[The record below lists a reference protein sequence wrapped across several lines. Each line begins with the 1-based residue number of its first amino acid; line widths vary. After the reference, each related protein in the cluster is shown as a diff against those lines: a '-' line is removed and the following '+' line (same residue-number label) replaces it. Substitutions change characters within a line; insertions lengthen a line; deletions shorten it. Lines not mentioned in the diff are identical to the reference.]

1 MAMALLIL
9 PIAGAGVF
17 GLLIGSFLNVVI
29 WRVPRGES
37 LIPASHCPH
46 CDAPIRPWQN
56 VPVLSWLALRGR
68 CANCKGKISAR
79 YPLVELGTGVV
90 FALVAAWLVWA
101 TGLPSGSGPEIASWW
116 FALAG
121 LLWFAAAGIAL
132 AAIDLEHRRL
142 PDAIVLPSLVVVT
155 VLLLASAALAGD
167 WLRVGQTLGG
177 GAALFAGY
185 LLIAIVYPV
194 GMGGGDVKLAPLVGV
209 VLGWVGWS
217 AVVVGVFAGFLLGA
231 LWGVAL
237 MLLRRG
243 GRKTALPFG
252 PFMLLGAWIGIV
264 GGAAVAS
271 WYLRLVGLG

>member
-1 MAMALLIL
+1 MNLLLFLLLAI
-9 PIAGAGVF
+9 GVF

-37 LIPASHCPH
+37 LIPASHCPQ
-46 CDAPIRPWQN
+46 CDAAIRPWQN
-56 VPVLSWLALRGR
+56 VPVISWLALGGR
-68 CANCKGKISAR
+68 CASCRGKISAR
-79 YPLVELGTGVV
+79 YPLVELGTGVA
-90 FALVAAWLVWA
+90 FALVASWLIWA
-101 TGLPSGSGPEIASWW
+101 TGLPTGSGAEIASWW
-116 FALAG
+116 IALGA

-155 VLLLASAALAGD
+155 VLLLASVALAGD
-167 WLRVGQTLGG
+167 WLLLGQTLGG

-185 LLIAIVYPV
+185 LLIAIVYPA

-217 AVVVGVFAGFLLGA
+217 AVVVGAFAGFLLGA
-231 LWGVAL
+231 LWGVGL

-264 GGAAVAS
+264 GGGAVAS

>member
-1 MAMALLIL
+1 MNSLAIL
-9 PIAGAGVF
+9 GVAGTGVF

-37 LIPASHCPH
+37 LVPSSHCPH
-46 CDAPIRPWQN
+46 CDAAIRPWQN
-56 VPVLSWLALRGR
+56 VPVISWLALGGR
-68 CANCKGKISAR
+68 CAGCRGKISAR
-79 YPLVELGTGVV
+79 YPLVELGTGVA

-101 TGLPSGSGPEIASWW
+101 TGFPTGSGAEIASWW
-116 FALAG
+116 LALAA
-121 LLWFAAAGIAL
+121 LLWFAGAGIAL

-142 PDAIVLPSLVVVT
+142 PDAIVLPSLGVVT
-155 VLLLASAALAGD
+155 VLLAASAALAGD
-167 WLRVGQTLGG
+167 WLRLGQTLGG

-185 LLIAIVYPV
+185 LLIAIVYPA

-217 AVVVGVFAGFLLGA
+217 AVVVGAFAGFLLGA

-264 GGAAVAS
+264 GGGAVAS